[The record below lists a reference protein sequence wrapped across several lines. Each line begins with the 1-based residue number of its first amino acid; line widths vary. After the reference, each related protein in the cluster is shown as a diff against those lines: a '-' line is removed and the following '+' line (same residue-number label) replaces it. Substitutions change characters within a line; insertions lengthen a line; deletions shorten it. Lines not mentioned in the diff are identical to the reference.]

1 MPKRFFTYQILI
13 KNAKTFFMLG
23 QVGFDIFFNFFFN
36 EKMSGL
42 TFSIKKKGFF
52 SFFLTKKHQ
61 IRRF

>member
-1 MPKRFFTYQILI
+1 LDL
-13 KNAKTFFMLG
+13 TFFL
-23 QVGFDIFFNFFFN
+23 IFFFN